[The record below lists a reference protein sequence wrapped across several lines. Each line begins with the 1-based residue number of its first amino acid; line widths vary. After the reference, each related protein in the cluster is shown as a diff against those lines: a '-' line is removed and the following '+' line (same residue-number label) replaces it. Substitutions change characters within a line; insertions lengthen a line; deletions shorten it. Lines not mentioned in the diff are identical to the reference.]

1 MNAAEIHD
9 YWDERATLH
18 PEKATTDDL
27 LLRDLEFSELA
38 RRIERL
44 QPRTV
49 LDVGCGDGKTTLR
62 LARRFPEIQ
71 FVGIDY
77 SASMIALAMQLAQPK
92 EPDNVAFF
100 QQDLFDIHQSVDLI
114 ITSRVLINLESWDQQ
129 QAAIEHLLTWSK
141 RRVLIENFV
150 GPHNKLNELRRAA
163 GLPEI
168 SMRPHN
174 CYLHEHAL
182 ERFHARSGGFAD
194 AYYFVTRLAY
204 SRMCA
209 DTGEP
214 IRYDH
219 PICRAAAKLPQD
231 IGLSVAPM
239 RVVEL

>member
-27 LLRDLEFSELA
+27 LLRDLEFAELS
-38 RRIERL
+38 RRIERIK
-44 QPRTV
+44 PRTV
-49 LDVGCGDGKTTLR
+49 LDAGCGDGKTTLR
-62 LARRFPEIQ
+62 LAERFPSIR
-71 FVGIDY
+71 FTGIDY
-77 SASMIALAMQLAQPK
+77 SQSMLGLATQLRG
-92 EPDNVAFF
+92 EITSNVTFRHC
-100 QQDLFDIHQSVDLI
+100 DLFDAHTNCDLA
-114 ITSRVLINLESWDQQ
+114 ITCRTLINLESWDQQ
-129 QAAIEHLLTWSK
+129 QAAIEHLLEWSK

-168 SMRPHN
+168 AIRLHN

-182 ERFHARSGGFAD
+182 ERFHARSEGFAD

>member
-27 LLRDLEFSELA
+27 LLRDLEYAELS
-38 RRIERL
+38 RRIDRL

-49 LDVGCGDGKTTLR
+49 LDVGCGDGRTTLR
-62 LARRFPEIQ
+62 LAKRFPEVQ
-71 FVGIDY
+71 FTGIDY
-77 SASMIALAMQLAQPK
+77 STAMIAIANQLGSPLDYA
-92 EPDNVAFF
+92 NVSFSCC
-100 QQDLFDIHQSVDLI
+100 DLFNCVSSLDLAI
-114 ITSRVLINLESWDQQ
+114 SCRCLINLESWDAQ
-129 QAAIEHLLTWSK
+129 QAAIEHLLEWSK

-168 SMRPHN
+168 AIRLHN

-182 ERFHARSGGFAD
+182 ERFHARSEGFAD
-194 AYYFVTRLAY
+194 AYYYVSRVAY

-219 PICRAAAKLPQD
+219 PICKAAAKLSQD
-231 IGLSVAPM
+231 IGMAVAPM